1 MSSSSFYQDIPPFN
15 DFRDITALKKYHRVP
30 DDWWIIIS
38 DVKGS
43 TQAINEGRYKDV
55 NFIGASSI
63 IAVLN
68 ALKED
73 VDIPFVFG
81 GDGAS
86 FIVPPH
92 LLQKTIIALQA
103 TRNMAR
109 ENFKIDLRVGAV
121 SVSELKDQDKP
132 LLIAKYNISE
142 NIAIA
147 MFKGGGLSYADKL
160 IKDQESKYDIQNYI
174 DAATAIEANFHGL
187 ECRWSPIKTQKGD
200 MLTLLIQA
208 QDAQDSLCY
217 DEVLKAIA
225 RIYGTKENYRPNNK
239 NNLKISLQ
247 YKNLRHDINLH
258 NWKKN
263 VLQRCAYI
271 LKLLCVV
278 TTGKVLFKWNLTL
291 GKFNGDTY
299 REELIANTD
308 FQKFDDLLRMV
319 IDSTPKQT
327 KMLKEY
333 LENQYLA
340 GKIYYGTHIA
350 VDALMTCLVFNV
362 STKKHL
368 HFIDGGSGGYTL
380 AAKQLKD
387 QKKRIL

>member
-1 MSSSSFYQDIPPFN
+1 MSSSSFYQDIPSFN
-15 DFRDITALKKYHRVP
+15 NFRDITDLKQYHRVP
-30 DDWWIIIS
+30 DDWCIIIS

-55 NFIGASSI
+55 NFIGASGI

-92 LLQKTIIALQA
+92 LLQKTVIALQA

-109 ENFKIDLRVGAV
+109 ENFNIDLRAGAV
-121 SVSELKDQDKP
+121 SVSELKGQNKP
-132 LLIAKYNISE
+132 LLIAKYDISE

-147 MFKGGGLSYADKL
+147 MFKGGGLSFADRL
-160 IKDQESKYDIQNYI
+160 IKDQEGKYDIQNYI
-174 DAATAIEANFHGL
+174 DAGTPIEANFHGL

-200 MLTLLIQA
+200 MLTLLIEA
-208 QDAQDSLCY
+208 QDDQDSLSY
-217 DEVLKAIA
+217 DAVLKKIA
-225 RIYGTKENYRPNNK
+225 SIYGTKENYRPNNK

-247 YKNLRHDINLH
+247 YKNLHHDINLH

-278 TTGKVLFKWNLTL
+278 ATGKALFKWNLSL
-291 GKFNGDTY
+291 GEFNGNTY
-299 REELIANTD
+299 KKELIANTD

-319 IDSTPKQT
+319 IDSTPEQT
-327 KMLKEY
+327 KLLKEY
-333 LENQYLA
+333 LENEYQA
-340 GKIYYGTHIA
+340 GKIYYGTHMA
-350 VDALMTCLVFNV
+350 TDAIMTCLVFNLAA
-362 STKKHL
+362 KHL

-387 QKKRIL
+387 QKKRVCM